1 MASLHLQWIP
11 VKLNTVSIV
20 SMATDVYLQKKDL
33 WLIHLDMFC
42 YKAKISN
49 GLPHGNEWY
58 HIIRE
63 K

>member
-42 YKAKISN
+42 YKAKISK
-49 GLPHGNEWY
+49 GLPHGNE
-58 HIIRE
+58 
-63 K
+63 